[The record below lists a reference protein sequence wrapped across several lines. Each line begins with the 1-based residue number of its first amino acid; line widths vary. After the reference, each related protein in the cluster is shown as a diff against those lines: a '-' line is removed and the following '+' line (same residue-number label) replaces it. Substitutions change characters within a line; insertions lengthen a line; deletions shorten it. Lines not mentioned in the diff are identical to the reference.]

1 MGLRTSYGP
10 ENKQVYELPTTT
22 KISTLVIMWTK
33 TGATSFGNAPFA
45 MVEEFTRESY
55 AYVGMDAATAAAC
68 AAALIASYTKV
79 IDVPIL
85 NPTTGAITY
94 QEKSMLVAS
103 VRPVWVGGGMFNVE
117 VERNEPS
124 YSFEPLFT
132 LPA

>member
-1 MGLRTSYGP
+1 MALLTSYSNA
-10 ENKQVYELPTTT
+10 NKQVYELPTTT
-22 KISTLVIMWTK
+22 KTSTPVIMWTRIG
-33 TGATSFGNAPFA
+33 TDTSGNAPFA

-55 AYVGMDAATAAAC
+55 AYVGMDAATAATC

-94 QEKSMLVAS
+94 EEKSMLVAS
-103 VRPVWVGGGMFNVE
+103 VRAVWVVGGMFNVE